1 MQSPGDTQGLTP
13 VCIENQTFRDNV
25 ITAKPSTTAPN
36 RYAQASA
43 SFTDKLLASQQALQS
58 AAAQYTPLV
67 QASSLGAED
76 LVISHLIET
85 LELAIPAFMLDTGTL
100 PPETLALLE
109 RLQSR
114 AVVPIRVVRPDAA
127 AVLGFERAHGK
138 EAMYQSINLRKT
150 CCRIR
155 KMEPLRQ
162 ALQGRRAWVTGL
174 RQEQS
179 DTRAEVAL
187 IDTSEVDHGGLVKVN
202 PLAHWTWGD
211 VWHYI
216 ALHALDY
223 NPLHDAFFPS
233 IGCAPCTRAIS
244 DGEDFRAGRWWWES
258 ENAKECGL
266 HVKELRQ

>member
-1 MQSPGDTQGLTP
+1 MTRRQSDCIANHTVRDT
-13 VCIENQTFRDNV
+13 VFS
-25 ITAKPSTTAPN
+25 AKPSTTAIA

-43 SFTDKLLASQQALQS
+43 TFGDKLFASQQALQT
-58 AAAQYTPLV
+58 AAAQYPPLV
-67 QASSLGAED
+67 QASSLGVED
-76 LVISHLIET
+76 LVISHLIAT
-85 LELAIPAFMLDTGTL
+85 LELSIPAFMLDTGTL
-100 PPETLALLE
+100 PVQTLALLD
-109 RLQSR
+109 RLQAR
-114 AVVPIRVVRPDAA
+114 AVVPIRVLRPDTA

-138 EAMYQSINLRKT
+138 EAMYQSVSLRKT

-162 ALQGRRAWVTGL
+162 ALQGQRGWVTGL

-187 IDTSEVDHGGLVKVN
+187 IDTSEEAHGGLVKIN
-202 PLAHWTWGD
+202 PLTHWSWGD
-211 VWHYI
+211 VWHYV
-216 ALHALDY
+216 ALHGLDY

-233 IGCAPCTRAIS
+233 IGCEPCTRAIS

-266 HVKELRQ
+266 HVREST